1 MSDFLSNF
9 SGDNYEKTRK
19 EKSLTKES
27 HKKKVENQSRKN
39 PVNNEKLSSETKK
52 KAIPIGPSNNISS
65 DRSEESKRNT
75 VGEPEFTDQPK
86 IAQQS
91 KEEIYSKRKKKVAEK
106 QMQQVDPSKS
116 EPLMQN
122 SEELIETD
130 TTYKKKKRQKLMII
144 IVLVILSIAGLSY
157 FYYEYT
163 HVKVPNFEG
172 EELSEVRIWSTE
184 NGVELKVE
192 QKYNFEK
199 PVNEVFSQNIKS
211 KKIKKG
217 NELKVEASLGPN
229 PDDELPLPDFKTMK
243 LQSAKNWIK
252 ENKADNLT
260 IIEEYSDTIPAGDY
274 SKIEMVTKDVKE
286 ENYKRKDKAKLYYS
300 KGKETYEK
308 NISMSDFIG
317 KTKEEA
323 VEWAKK
329 NELTLKVDESDS
341 DTVEAGKVIS
351 QSIPKETMVAKKE
364 SFTINVSKGK
374 AILMP
379 DFSQIAQEEVDTR
392 APEISVQS
400 KQVYSDTIPY
410 GHFVSQ
416 SIEAG
421 QKFVA
426 EKPVVEVT
434 YSAGK
439 PYLKDLRDNTLEG
452 DLQKIFYEEYQSKGA
467 NITYRVYY
475 LDSSVT
481 KGTVVKMSNYNEF
494 VPTTFVV
501 QIGISKGNLS
511 SDRNKTS
518 D

>member
-9 SGDNYEKTRK
+9 SGDNYEKTRQ

-27 HKKKVENQSRKN
+27 NKKKSENKPRKN
-39 PVNNEKLSSETKK
+39 TANNEKLNDESKER
-52 KAIPIGPSNNISS
+52 AVPIGPSNNIVA
-65 DRSEESKRNT
+65 EEQKAN
-75 VGEPEFTDQPK
+75 EAPEFVEQTK
-86 IAQQS
+86 TERKAR
-91 KEEIYSKRKKKVAEK
+91 EEIYSKRKKKVAVA
-106 QMQQVDPSKS
+106 QPQQVSQSQPDFI
-116 EPLMQN
+116 EQN

-130 TTYKKKKRQKLMII
+130 TTYQKKKRRKLIII
-144 IVLVILSIAGLSY
+144 IVLTLLAVAGLAY

-172 EELSEVRIWSTE
+172 KELSEVRIWSTE

-192 QKYNFEK
+192 QKYNFDE
-199 PVNEVFSQNIKS
+199 PVNEVFSQNIKN
-211 KKIKKG
+211 KKMKKG
-217 NELKVEASLGPN
+217 NELKVDASLGPN

-243 LQSAKNWIK
+243 LQEAQSWIK
-252 ENKADNLT
+252 EEKADNLT
-260 IIEEYSDTIPAGDY
+260 IIEEYSDKIPAGDY
-274 SKIEMVTKDVKE
+274 SKFEMVTKDVKPE
-286 ENYKRKDKAKLYYS
+286 VYKRKDKAKLYYS

-351 QSIPKETMVAKKE
+351 QSVPKETMVAKKE

-379 DFSQIAQEEVDTR
+379 DFSQIAQEEVQTR
-392 APEISVQS
+392 APEISVQP
-400 KQVYSDTIPY
+400 KQIYSDTVPY
-410 GHFVSQ
+410 GHFISQ
-416 SIEAG
+416 SVEAG

-426 EKPVVEVT
+426 KEEKPVVEVT

-439 PYLKDLRDNTLEG
+439 PYMKDLRDSTLEG

-467 NITYRVYY
+467 NITYQVYY

-481 KGTVVKMSNYNEF
+481 KGTVIKMSNFNEF
-494 VPTTFVV
+494 VPTTCVI

-511 SDRNKTS
+511 PDTNKTS